1 MVAIKRVLMDVLKP
15 REVSLVD
22 LSVALCSAGGVEEVD
37 IVVAEVD
44 AMTETVKL
52 TLRGSSIKYDEVT
65 KVLKE
70 QGMAVKGI
78 DEITVARVKKSTV

>member
-1 MVAIKRVLMDVLKP
+1 VVAIKRVLMDVLKP